1 MSPFSFRW
9 AHPADRGGPAAETAD
24 EPPQGPPLGD
34 GADARWAVEKCRGLL
49 VRYDQHAEDFLGL
62 IQLACGLL
70 WNRRLHRLKAA

>member
-1 MSPFSFRW
+1 MERTLS
-9 AHPADRGGPAAETAD
+9 EY
-24 EPPQGPPLGD
+24 
-34 GADARWAVEKCRGLL
+34 RGLL